1 MNLDME
7 DQTDLKL
14 HSRESSEMILAKRL
28 EWYSKI
34 DTLHLENIKTNQ
46 AQRIESTSDTQML
59 SSKLTI
65 LLKLKTLLTYSK
77 RRKMSISLRDSKI
90 STLRL
95 IINGAEIDLKILKLK
110 HLKKRI
116 SNNNITNSLF

>member
-59 SSKLTI
+59 SSKLMI